1 MRRVD
6 YIIVGLGL
14 AGATLAMELLKR
26 KKRLCVFDL
35 PGENRASAIAAGLFN
50 PITGKTMVLT
60 WKADQVFPLLHEW
73 YRGVESILG
82 EQFFFPQPVYRPFVS
97 AGEQNEWM
105 GKSADSAFGDY
116 LQNVQTIPHNPSQ
129 VINPFGGLLLR
140 QCGYVNTTDFLNA
153 VRALLISTGQYDSS
167 RFNYE
172 SLAVEGD
179 LLYKDLAADKIIFC
193 EGAHVKSNPFFSWL
207 PIRPLGGEV
216 LEIELN
222 EQPDFLYNRHVYVV
236 PTSERRFK
244 VGATYVNKDITGI
257 SAEGRQ
263 ELTERLDELLCLDY
277 RIVHQDWGIRP
288 VVRDRKPILGA
299 HPNHANLVVLNG
311 LGTKGVSLAP
321 YCASRLCG
329 WLEDGLDLDPDTNIE
344 RFKSLYSK
352 F

>member
-14 AGATLAMELLKR
+14 AGATLAIELLKR
-26 KKRLCVFDL
+26 KKRLFVFDL
-35 PGENRASAIAAGLFN
+35 PNENRASTVAAGLFN
-50 PITGKTMVLT
+50 PITGKTMALT
-60 WKADQVFPLLHEW
+60 WKADEVFPLLHKW
-73 YRGVESILG
+73 YRDAERFLG
-82 EQFFFPQPVYRPFVS
+82 ERFFFPQPIYRPFVS

-105 GKSADSAFGDY
+105 GKSVDSSFGGY
-116 LQNVQTIPHNPSQ
+116 LQKVQTTPHNPSQ

-140 QCGYVNTTDFLNA
+140 QCGYVNTTAFLNSVKA
-153 VRALLISTGQYDSS
+153 FLIDAGQYESS
-167 RFNYE
+167 AFNYE
-172 SLAVEGD
+172 ALVAEGHISYND
-179 LLYKDLAADKIIFC
+179 LVSDKIIFC
-193 EGAHVKSNPFFSWL
+193 EGAHVKFNPFFSWL

-216 LEIELN
+216 LEVELS
-222 EQPDFLYNRHVYVV
+222 ERPDFLYNRHVYIV
-236 PTSERRFK
+236 PKSEMRFK
-244 VGATYVNKDITGI
+244 VGATYVNKAITAV
-257 SAEGRQ
+257 SPEGRQ

-299 HPNHANLVVLNG
+299 HPQHANMVALNG

-321 YCASRLCG
+321 YCASRLCS
-329 WLEDGLDLDPDTNIE
+329 WLEDGLDLDSDTNIE